1 MALNLRI
8 SDDSRNND
16 QGKKPPQ
23 FCDGVFLLQPLSDP
37 RTLTQCMR
45 FHELLAVEDGLLNYV
60 LQHALVHKD
69 EKQSIGALPA
79 SVAEHPD
86 AMVYSSIG
94 GTSCSISPSLF
105 RFSSLLSK
113 S

>member
-1 MALNLRI
+1 MALNLRM
-8 SDDSRNND
+8 SDNSHNND

-60 LQHALVHKD
+60 LQHALVHK
-69 EKQSIGALPA
+69 EGK
-79 SVAEHPD
+79 V
-86 AMVYSSIG
+86 VNW
-94 GTSCSISPSLF
+94 
-105 RFSSLLSK
+105 
-113 S
+113 